1 MSKASI
7 VSPWTLLLSPECF
20 GCPLNTSV
28 VPSRLLLSLQCF
40 FCPFKRFCCPLQ
52 GFCCPLQRFCCP
64 FKRCCCPFNASF
76 VPLNTYGVT
85 SMLLL
90 SLQRFFCP
98 FKHFCCHLNASVV
111 PLNASDVPLNTSAV
125 ASMLL
130 LSLQCF
136 CCPLC
141 RFVWP
146 LNRFSCS
153 ALLLPLWAL
162 QLVSRALLLPLL
174 HFTAAACLCVY
185 TVHTRITNWSEPTM
199 YTETDAPTWI
209 KTAPRKAG
217 SVSSSLLPLLVATH
231 HHHSPLSCVKVLL
244 VRAQSAKKYV
254 RAHYRIT
261 TCAFLCISN

>member
-1 MSKASI
+1 M
-7 VSPWTLLLSPECF
+7 
-20 GCPLNTSV
+20 
-28 VPSRLLLSLQCF
+28 LLLSLQCF
-40 FCPFKRFCCPLQ
+40 FCPFK
-52 GFCCPLQRFCCP
+52 
-64 FKRCCCPFNASF
+64 
-76 VPLNTYGVT
+76 
-85 SMLLL
+85 
-90 SLQRFFCP
+90 
-98 FKHFCCHLNASVV
+98 HFCCHINASVV
-111 PLNASDVPLNTSAV
+111 PLNASDVPLNTSV

-136 CCPLC
+136 CCPFNASVVPFVVLFDPLIASAVQ
-141 RFVWP
+141 RFCCP
-146 LNRFSCS
+146 FERFSC
-153 ALLLPLWAL
+153 
-162 QLVSRALLLPLL
+162 RGGALLLPLL
-174 HFTAAACLCVY
+174 LLTAAACLCVY

-217 SVSSSLLPLLVATH
+217 SVSSSLLPLLDATH